1 MRGVK
6 RRRNRRPR
14 RQRTP
19 KRREYEERHTPPAGE
34 NVSSPNEET
43 HVLIYTYVRYK
54 RAH

>member
-1 MRGVK
+1 MRGAK

-19 KRREYEERHTPPAGE
+19 KRREHEERPNLPAE
-34 NVSSPNEET
+34 EDVSSTREET
-43 HVLIYTYVRYK
+43 NIVIYTYVRYK